1 MVIDNLNV
9 PTLAEMNYDT
19 TPDHKMIVFDGHGT
33 SAYNKR
39 VHGGDQRLKSWLG
52 FRKNIAVNCTGLV
65 AEGMYPDK
73 RDL

>member
-9 PTLAEMNYDT
+9 PTLAEVNYDT

-39 VHGGDQRLKSWLG
+39 VHGGD
-52 FRKNIAVNCTGLV
+52 
-65 AEGMYPDK
+65 
-73 RDL
+73 